1 MRGNVDRLQEP
12 VPGLHFKPVSLSM
25 VGELFAYIPGDQEAP
40 IFSSVSRISRH
51 EQKAAIDA
59 DVGR

>member
-25 VGELFAYIPGDQEAP
+25 VGEPFAYIPGDQEAP
-40 IFSSVSRISRH
+40 IQLSLANK
-51 EQKAAIDA
+51 QT
-59 DVGR
+59 